1 MARNIG
7 LTRREEE
14 LMDFLWEYEQPITS
28 NNILE
33 SYDTSYWSESYLYVM
48 LRSLEKKG
56 LLKQVEPLK
65 YGAQYS
71 RQFACAMTKEEYYV
85 TLAAGKSHL
94 DKNTFAELAVAMAL
108 RENKAHAPELIEK
121 LERLLAD
128 AAQGKKPGPKKQK

>member
-14 LMDFLWEYEQPITS
+14 LMDFLWEYDQPITS

-56 LLKQVEPLK
+56 LLKQIEPLK
-65 YGAQYS
+65 YGVQYS
-71 RQFACAMTKEEYYV
+71 RQFACAMPKEEYYV

-108 RENKAHAPELIEK
+108 RENKSHSQELIEK
-121 LERLLAD
+121 LEQMLKD
-128 AAQGKKPGPKKQK
+128 AKSGAAKKQK

>member
-14 LMDFLWEYEQPITS
+14 LMDFLWEYDQPITS

-56 LLKQVEPLK
+56 LLKQIEPLK
-65 YGAQYS
+65 YDAQYS
-71 RQFACAMTKEEYYV
+71 RQFACAMSKEEYYV

-94 DKNTFAELAVAMAL
+94 DKNLFAELAVKMAL
-108 RENKAHAPELIEK
+108 RENKAHSQELIAALK
-121 LERLLAD
+121 QVLAD
-128 AAQGKKPGPKKQK
+128 PAQEKKPGGKKK

>member
-14 LMDFLWEYEQPITS
+14 LMDFLWEYDQPITS

-33 SYDTSYWSESYLYVM
+33 SYETSYWSESYLYVM

-56 LLKQVEPLK
+56 LLKQIEPVK

-71 RQFACAMTKEEYYV
+71 RQFACGMTKEEYYV
-85 TLAAGKSHL
+85 ALAAGKSNM
-94 DKNTFAELAVAMAL
+94 DKNLFAELAVDMAL
-108 RENKAHAPELIEK
+108 RENKAHSKELIAK
-121 LERLLAD
+121 LEEMLSD
-128 AAQGKKPGPKKQK
+128 AAKKSGTAKNQK